1 MTDEASRPPLFGLAS
16 GMRTADVV
24 SAQIQELIVERRL
37 TPGEA
42 LPAERDLAAL
52 MSVSRNALR
61 EGIGQLVQ
69 KGLLVTR
76 PGRGT
81 FVAEPSFEN
90 MKESL
95 GLLLQLNQVDR
106 VELCDV
112 RLLIEPRQAALAAQ
126 NIRDSDSRALE
137 AAMKRLRASAH
148 DASGHVLADL
158 EFHNAIAEL
167 ANHSVFA
174 SIVAVVREPVT
185 RGMVFGTKVPR
196 AIDFSD
202 DQHEAIFEAIMNGRS
217 VDAEEATREHL
228 MYVRDYLHSNRGGET
243 AESGD

>member
-1 MTDEASRPPLFGLAS
+1 MSRSELFGTAS

-24 SAQIQELIVERRL
+24 AAQIQELIVEQRL
-37 TPGEA
+37 NPGDA
-42 LPAERDLAAL
+42 LPAERDLASL

-81 FVAEPSFEN
+81 FVAEPSFDN
-90 MKESL
+90 MRESL

-106 VELCDV
+106 IELCDV

-126 NIRDSDSRALE
+126 NVRNSDTRDLE
-137 AAMKRLRASAH
+137 AAMKKLRAMSA
-148 DASGHVLADL
+148 DANGHVLADL

-167 ANHSVFA
+167 AHHAVFA

-202 DQHEAIFEAIMNGRS
+202 DQHEAIFEAIMDGRS
-217 VDAEEATREHL
+217 VDAEAATRDHL
-228 MYVRDYLHSNRGGET
+228 MYVRDYLQLQRDAQQKKRT
-243 AESGD
+243 R

>member
-1 MTDEASRPPLFGLAS
+1 MTQSDLFGLAL

-37 TPGEA
+37 KPGEA
-42 LPAERDLAAL
+42 LPAERELAAM

-95 GLLLQLNQVDR
+95 GLLLRLNQVDR
-106 VELCDV
+106 LELCDV

-126 NIRDSDSRALE
+126 NVRAGDTSELE
-137 AAMKRLRASAH
+137 NAMKRLRSTAQDSN
-148 DASGHVLADL
+148 GHVLADL
-158 EFHNAIAEL
+158 EFHNAISNL
-167 ANHSVFA
+167 ANHAVFA

-202 DQHEAIFEAIMNGRS
+202 DQHESIFGAIMAGRS
-217 VDAEEATREHL
+217 VDAEDASREHL
-228 MYVRDYLHSNRGGET
+228 LYVRDYLQLQQDSDPADGRE
-243 AESGD
+243 